1 MMRSRSNSRLILA
14 ATAFVSLAIAACQT
28 NDAGDQRFSAI
39 VTSGDTARVHV
50 DSAAGDVT
58 PDTTVQRVTG
68 KWLTDANV
76 LSLLTTMS
84 AKQIAAADVELQG
97 WRSDSVRAFAAS
109 VARDHAAIQHSVDS
123 LALRLRLAPIAPALA
138 DPLTAA
144 MQASIDSLKQDHSA
158 SLDRAFIRQQ
168 VASES
173 LMSNYAE
180 QLAAVAEQP
189 EVQALS
195 ASAAARVGAELTRLH
210 AIDAA
215 SRMSDSLTTAAS
227 ADSASKRAKRRK
239 YKPT

>member
-1 MMRSRSNSRLILA
+1 MMRSSSNSRLILA
-14 ATAFVSLAIAACQT
+14 AMALGSFAIAACQT
-28 NDAGDQRFSAI
+28 NDAGDQPVSAS

-58 PDTTVQRVTG
+58 HDTTGQPVTG

-84 AKQIAAADVELQG
+84 AKQIAAADVELQA

-109 VARDHAAIQHSVDS
+109 VARDHAGIQHSVDS

-138 DPLTAA
+138 DPLTTA

-158 SLDRAFIRQQ
+158 LLDRAFIRQQ
-168 VASES
+168 ITSES
-173 LMSNYAE
+173 LMSDYAE

-189 EVQALS
+189 QVQALS
-195 ASAAARVGAELTRLH
+195 ASAAARVRAELTRLR
-210 AIDAA
+210 AMNAA
-215 SRMSDSLTTAAS
+215 LQMTDSLRIAAS
-227 ADSASKRAKRRK
+227 ADSASKRARRRK
-239 YKPT
+239 F